1 VVALALVGAILAV
14 PAQAPA
20 APAGSEYILR
30 VPHARGDSSSSGV
43 VPTTTS
49 SSGTTT
55 GPAKPKYR
63 RPSGPADRRTGG
75 ELVSTDTSGSTSFLG
90 ALGAALVDP
99 LVLALL
105 GVIALGSAFALRTR
119 HAAPE
124 V

>member
-1 VVALALVGAILAV
+1 MLAV

-30 VPHARGDSSSSGV
+30 VPHAKGDSSSSGV

-49 SSGTTT
+49 QTAT
-55 GPAKPKYR
+55 GPTKPKYR
-63 RPSGPADRRTGG
+63 RPAGPAGRRTGS
-75 ELVSTDTSGSTSFLG
+75 ELVSTDTSGSASFLG
-90 ALGAALVDP
+90 ALGTALLDP

-119 HAAPE
+119 HTAPE